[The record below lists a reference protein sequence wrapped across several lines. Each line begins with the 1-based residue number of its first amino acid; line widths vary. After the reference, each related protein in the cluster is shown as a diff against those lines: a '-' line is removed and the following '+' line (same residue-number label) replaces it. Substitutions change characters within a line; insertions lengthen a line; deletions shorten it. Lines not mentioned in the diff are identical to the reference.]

1 MFLSESQILVFGLVF
16 WLFWFGI
23 DSLYYIYKSKKSG
36 NPHEEISEE
45 DIYYDQENKVWLW
58 EVDGHW
64 FSNEEFHMQQGGK
77 IEDFENWI
85 RDKEPV
91 DSIEDVTSYKV
102 HWFFRRLSM
111 KQFIYLIAAIIVFTA
126 CSNHVE
132 DNKKWQVIS

>member
-1 MFLSESQILVFGLVF
+1 MFFNEAQMLIVGLIFGLFWYGIDFLS
-16 WLFWFGI
+16 
-23 DSLYYIYKSKKSG
+23 YIYRSKKSH
-36 NPHEEISEE
+36 NPYEEISEE

-58 EVDGHW
+58 EVDGHL

-102 HWFFRRLSM
+102 H
-111 KQFIYLIAAIIVFTA
+111 
-126 CSNHVE
+126 
-132 DNKKWQVIS
+132 

>member
-16 WLFWFGI
+16 SLFWFGI
-23 DSLYYIYKSKKSG
+23 DFLYYIYKSKKSG

-58 EVDGHW
+58 EVDGHL
-64 FSNEEFHMQQGGK
+64 FFNEEFHMQQGGK

-102 HWFFRRLSM
+102 H
-111 KQFIYLIAAIIVFTA
+111 
-126 CSNHVE
+126 
-132 DNKKWQVIS
+132 